1 MKRSVA
7 APELQNQIRRQYCR
21 ERKLVPHLCVLAPTQ
36 NSVGLRIT
44 EFGVNGVERSAFQE
58 RIVFGNLCSS
68 LSTAFSVL
76 ASCGVEAETVM
87 FGQLSSPGGE
97 GAALLSS
104 PARILLPPRC
114 GPSSGLWP
122 FLNQSLAA
130 DWQICHKRTL

>member
-21 ERKLVPHLCVLAPTQ
+21 EHKLVPHLCVLAPTQ

-76 ASCGVEAETVM
+76 ASCGVEAETSNVRPAEQSWERGGRALV
-87 FGQLSSPGGE
+87 FSSENP
-97 GAALLSS
+97 AAT
-104 PARILLPPRC
+104 P
-114 GPSSGLWP
+114 LWSKFRP
-122 FLNQSLAA
+122 VAIFKSVS
-130 DWQICHKRTL
+130 CS